1 MRKTTRLREMLNAG
15 KTQLVPGVYDGL
27 SARIAQAAG
36 ADLLYATG
44 GGIARSTGIPDMGLI
59 NPVQITERL
68 EQIVDAVDLP
78 VIADFDTGY
87 GNALN
92 ALHTLKGFERAG
104 VAGFHIEDQVFPK
117 RCGHLEGKTVVPA
130 EELAVKI
137 QAIKENQIDPDLVV
151 IARTDALA
159 VEVMRPQS
167 RACTPTWRRARTLL
181 LSKRRKA
188 SSKSSN
194 FRKIF
199 PIRSS

>member
-92 ALHTLKGFERAG
+92 ALHTLKGFERAVWPG
-104 VAGFHIEDQVFPK
+104 SI
-117 RCGHLEGKTVVPA
+117 
-130 EELAVKI
+130 
-137 QAIKENQIDPDLVV
+137 
-151 IARTDALA
+151 
-159 VEVMRPQS
+159 
-167 RACTPTWRRARTLL
+167 
-181 LSKRRKA
+181 
-188 SSKSSN
+188 
-194 FRKIF
+194 
-199 PIRSS
+199 